1 MIHHLSVAAADPQGV
16 GQFFADIMG
25 GVVVDFPPNPGS
37 CMVFKADG
45 RGTAIEVY
53 PAGSVMVPN
62 GEPGAIFLRQPEAFG
77 RSPTHFALSI
87 DLPRDE
93 VLARAKAKGIFGTK
107 MRSVI
112 KLPGAGLDAV
122 VAQQFEVANQILA
135 AGLVSDFCYDNA
147 ADTTL
152 KDFLESFSEPPI
164 IGSIGSVFPND
175 PPPDYSGVVGQAL
188 AQVIGQKCDEIEPP
202 G

>member
-62 GEPGAIFLRQPEAFG
+62 GEPGAIFLRQPEAFS

-93 VLARAKAKGIFGTK
+93 VLARAKAKGW
-107 MRSVI
+107 
-112 KLPGAGLDAV
+112 DAFICDRGGHFHV
-122 VAQQFEVANQILA
+122 VQVWVENTW
-135 AGLVSDFCYDNA
+135 LVE
-147 ADTTL
+147 L
-152 KDFLESFSEPPI
+152 L
-164 IGSIGSVFPND
+164 
-175 PPPDYSGVVGQAL
+175 PPDFAAEYLGFANAVTEQADPNMAL
-188 AQVIGQKCDEIEPP
+188 DTHQPQARTLENA
-202 G
+202 

>member
-45 RGTAIEVY
+45 RGTAIEIY
-53 PAGSVMVPN
+53 PAGSVMIPN

-87 DLPRDE
+87 DLPQDE
-93 VLARAKAKGIFGTK
+93 ALARAKAKGWDAFICDRGGHFRVVEVWIENTWL
-107 MRSVI
+107 VEL
-112 KLPGAGLDAV
+112 LPPTFAAEYLGFAKAVTQMADPNMALDDHQPQARTL
-122 VAQQFEVANQILA
+122 E
-135 AGLVSDFCYDNA
+135 NA
-147 ADTTL
+147 
-152 KDFLESFSEPPI
+152 
-164 IGSIGSVFPND
+164 
-175 PPPDYSGVVGQAL
+175 
-188 AQVIGQKCDEIEPP
+188 
-202 G
+202 